1 MLNLDD
7 PTRESVDWIRAFHAF
22 ARREFALEII
32 DFDLLNGLI
41 PTTQIDAIE
50 APKFLLDTGRRLIAA
65 SAGNRGVA
73 DKLSGHL
80 AVLEALLGRVTP
92 LHDYVTQTQN
102 FTIQRFSMSQID
114 GLRQRAE
121 AAARACHSNLQS
133 MVFEKSPFGEA
144 IIADTD
150 EVKALF
156 NERFEAFRSEIE
168 VLTGQTNTFE
178 IEVSFVEIDEYWR
191 FWVDGQGDR
200 FRLRFNRFRDG
211 FSISQIDQ
219 FVLHELIA
227 HCGQA
232 SGWRNE
238 IMAGRLNPIH
248 GLTAIHTWEQG
259 HLEGL
264 AQAIPLFLDQGIS
277 KELRARVLKDALRQA
292 LLHNAYIDTEAGM
305 PPDQAL
311 ANCDEVL
318 PVEKRMRFYKTLADQ
333 KRHPQLRAYMFSYST
348 GLLALLEALGRDDFD
363 RTEFLR
369 KSFRRPLK
377 LDQFL
382 I

>member
-1 MLNLDD
+1 MILCGAIMLNLDD

-50 APKFLLDTGRRLIAA
+50 APKFLLDTGRRLIAD
-65 SAGNRGVA
+65 SAGNRGVT

-168 VLTGQTNTFE
+168 VLTGQTITFE

-264 AQAIPLFLDQGIS
+264 AQAIPLFLDQGIR
-277 KELRARVLKDALRQA
+277 KELRARV
-292 LLHNAYIDTEAGM
+292 
-305 PPDQAL
+305 
-311 ANCDEVL
+311 
-318 PVEKRMRFYKTLADQ
+318 
-333 KRHPQLRAYMFSYST
+333 
-348 GLLALLEALGRDDFD
+348 
-363 RTEFLR
+363 
-369 KSFRRPLK
+369 
-377 LDQFL
+377 
-382 I
+382 